1 MAELINNRAHRIQQL
16 KEIITQLHEGVG
28 ADAVRQQLKDLVQQT
43 DASEIAEM
51 EQALMNDGMPTA
63 KVMAMCDLHAE
74 VVRDILVDQPG
85 IAVAPGHPVDTFRR
99 ENVAIA
105 DEIDRFRDVLKDLLG
120 RDGDSDL
127 TPDDLVVLRKHFA
140 ALMDIEKHYSR
151 KENLLF
157 PMLEKHDISG
167 PSKVMWGKDDE
178 VRVLLKGVDDV
189 LQENEIT
196 IVEFQVVDDTL
207 FEPAFK
213 AVEEMIRKEEDI
225 LLPMSQGALTE
236 SEWGEIWMQTPE
248 IGYCLVDPRE
258 GYEPPKADLLTL
270 GAPAPAPDD
279 GRIVFPTGSLSLAQV
294 KGVFDALPV
303 DITFVDRDDRV
314 RYFSD
319 DSSRIFVRPK
329 AIIGRKVQHCHP
341 PASVDTVER
350 IVSDF
355 RSGKESSCSFWLS
368 VKERFVL
375 IRYFAVRDEKGSY
388 LGTLEVTQD
397 LTDVRALEGERRL
410 LQYDAPEMGDS
421 DG

>member
-1 MAELINNRAHRIQQL
+1 
-16 KEIITQLHEGVG
+16 
-28 ADAVRQQLKDLVQQT
+28 
-43 DASEIAEM
+43 
-51 EQALMNDGMPTA
+51 
-63 KVMAMCDLHAE
+63 
-74 VVRDILVDQPG
+74 
-85 IAVAPGHPVDTFRR
+85 
-99 ENVAIA
+99 
-105 DEIDRFRDVLKDLLG
+105 
-120 RDGDSDL
+120 
-127 TPDDLVVLRKHFA
+127 
-140 ALMDIEKHYSR
+140 
-151 KENLLF
+151 
-157 PMLEKHDISG
+157 
-167 PSKVMWGKDDE
+167 
-178 VRVLLKGVDDV
+178 
-189 LQENEIT
+189 
-196 IVEFQVVDDTL
+196 L